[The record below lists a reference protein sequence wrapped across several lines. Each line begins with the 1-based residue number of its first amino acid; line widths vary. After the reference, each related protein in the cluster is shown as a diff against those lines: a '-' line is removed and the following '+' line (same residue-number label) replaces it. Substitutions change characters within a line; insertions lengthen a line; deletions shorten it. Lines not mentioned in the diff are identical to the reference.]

1 MHGTTYQQ
9 SKTTFPH
16 KLGAE
21 KRFLYAVCLF
31 YSATFKNNL
40 PVVARQNK
48 IKSAQKE

>member
-1 MHGTTYQQ
+1 MHWSTYLQ

-16 KLGAE
+16 MLLTE
-21 KRFLYAVCLF
+21 KRFFYAVCLI